1 VKNSENFE
9 NSKQL
14 EIEKLK
20 KQNSIL
26 EKLLNNRDFFSN
38 ETVQKFEDIFDK
50 NKKYLHKLE
59 SNEFEIAIVGL
70 EKAGKSTFA
79 NALIENS
86 VLPSAPERCTFT
98 STRLVNGS
106 DRAVVEFYNESE
118 FEDIFQNLLKDIEYP
133 EAEKQSFKA
142 LSSEK
147 FEEFFASLES
157 KNSNLYKAHVGKT
170 DEEIKDILKAR
181 GKLILNGS
189 KKEFYGDELLKDS
202 FQSYIK
208 GENGGDDTSKPRSV
222 KKVEIESSKLQ
233 KMDSA
238 IIYDVPGF
246 DSPTKIHERQTIE
259 RLKSADAIILVTNV
273 GRNPSLVGTQLNIIT
288 KNADSDGIPLK
299 DKLFTFGNQLDT
311 ANSKE
316 ESQGN
321 IRTLQKD
328 VAKYKIGEQ
337 KRIFTGSALQY
348 LVEIGIKKEFKTSF
362 ELETSGVPE
371 IRQELQNYYE
381 NERFEILKRKI
392 DGNSKELKESFK
404 KILED
409 FDTDFDPNFAENEKG
424 RITRE
429 AYKEIENTLEKSLKE
444 LKFEL
449 KNEIWDERYFS
460 KKFGEDVQNLSYFE
474 AIDENEM
481 KKAKIYEDE
490 SLSLDTPIE
499 KMNQAIRKYLHQKFL
514 QQFSNLIKYMTDEKS
529 KDIEIRIL
537 RSFTSSVLGSENSLL
552 FDEIEKESEKLI
564 QKLTSDI
571 AHNDGK
577 FTYLIERFSRDI
589 FDILISNPL
598 LSQDRRDK
606 FEKTETQFYF
616 LDHYYNDGDGTL
628 INMILSGKKK
638 QLGASL
644 ETKTILNYANTLLS
658 WTSNPYNFGNRINDI
673 RAIANELQKIG
684 NSQKVE
690 KYNSE
695 EILKS
700 SNRSKTEDEVL
711 KEINRDIE
719 NLRDIL
725 EKAVVPAISL
735 ETAFF
740 NGVDKQIKILLD
752 SFESHG
758 TENSKIF
765 NDFISKVVPKVK
777 SAELGNIN
785 EKLEKYKLQKEVLKE
800 IKEFEF

>member
-26 EKLLNNRDFFSN
+26 EKLLNNREFFSN

-118 FEDIFQNLLKDIEYP
+118 FEDIFRNLLKDIEYP
-133 EAEKQSFKA
+133 EAEKQSFKT
-142 LSSEK
+142 LSSGK

-189 KKEFYGDELLKDS
+189 TKEFSGDELLKDS

-337 KRIFTGSALQY
+337 KRIFTGSALKY

-409 FDTDFDPNFAENEKG
+409 FDSDFDPNFAENEKG

-429 AYKEIENTLEKSLKE
+429 AYKEIEETLEKSLKE

-449 KNEIWDERYFS
+449 KNEIWDEKYFS

-537 RSFTSSVLGSENSLL
+537 RSFTSSVLGSENSPL

-577 FTYLIERFSRDI
+577 FTYLIERFSRDV
-589 FDILISNPL
+589 FDILISYPL

-606 FEKTETQFYF
+606 FEKTETEFYF
-616 LDHYYNDGDGTL
+616 LDHYYNSGDGTL
-628 INMILSGKKK
+628 INMVLSGQKKAV
-638 QLGASL
+638 LDL
-644 ETKTILNYANTLLS
+644 ETILDIAFQLQS
-658 WTSNPYNFGNRINDI
+658 WGNQSLTMSYQDVK
-673 RAIANELQKIG
+673 AIANKLQKIG

-690 KYNSE
+690 KYNLE

-700 SNRSKTEDEVL
+700 SKRSKTEDEVL
-711 KEINRDIE
+711 EEINRDIE

-735 ETAFF
+735 ETAFL

-752 SFESHG
+752 SFQSHG

-800 IKEFEF
+800 IESFEF